1 MQCWNGPLVERIDTI
16 LILSDRPDGQVKQ
29 LSSSFRRLG
38 VKTRSMHLA
47 DIGFD
52 SRYKSGLAISGFDGA
67 LPAAVIVRSVS
78 SGSFEAITRRLGIL
92 HAFAHLRIP
101 VWNSA
106 KAIERCVDKST
117 TTFLLAQA
125 GLPTPET
132 FAVESLEHAR
142 AIVDRELANG
152 PLVLKPLFGSQ
163 GRGIRLIER
172 PEDLP
177 VPEEVDDVYYLQRFV
192 ARAGP
197 PFRDYRVFTCDGQVL
212 GMMGRCANGWITNIA
227 KGAKAEPV
235 SGPLRMKLEA
245 LALAASNAIGTDFAG
260 IDIVPTFD
268 GGLLVLEVNSMPA
281 WSGLQSVVPV
291 RVADCIARALAARVF
306 PRLGE
311 RPAA

>member
-1 MQCWNGPLVERIDTI
+1 MTQTI

-29 LSSSFRRLG
+29 LSSSFHRLG
-38 VKTRSMHLA
+38 VKTRTMHLA

-52 SRYKSGLAISGFDGA
+52 SRYPSGLAIPGLDGA
-67 LPAAVIVRSVS
+67 LPAAVVVRAVS
-78 SGSFEAITRRLGIL
+78 SGTFEAITRRLGIL
-92 HAFAHLRIP
+92 HAFAHLGIP

-117 TTFLLAQA
+117 TTFFLARA

-132 FAVESLEHAR
+132 FTVESLEHAR
-142 AIVDRELANG
+142 AIVERESPNG

-163 GRGIRLIER
+163 GRGIRLIEG
-172 PEDLP
+172 PQDLP

-192 ARAGP
+192 ARTGP

-212 GMMGRCANGWITNIA
+212 GMMARCADGWITNIA

-235 SGPLRMKLEA
+235 TGLLQAKLEA
-245 LALAASNAIGTDFAG
+245 LALAASQAIGTDFAG
-260 IDIVPTFD
+260 IDIVPAAD

-281 WSGLQSVVPV
+281 WTGLQSVVPV